1 VRAAGATGAGAEA
14 DKNANPIGQH
24 AQSVGKSEVSL
35 RISTLSPFTP
45 SRAYMIYP
53 SSRALSLASFHAR
66 AKNSARVIGPLC
78 SKYSTRTFQ
87 AHCPRRRGV

>member
-53 SSRALSLASFHAR
+53 SSRALSLASFHA
-66 AKNSARVIGPLC
+66 VIGPLS